1 VADQPAFNPFLP
13 EFREDPYRFF
23 RSVRQQDPVHWTF
36 LSFWLVTRYADVVRA
51 LRDPRFSADPRNWS
65 GYAQRYRLSD
75 GEPGPLAQFHSKW
88 LLGIDP
94 PDHTR
99 LRRLA
104 SSAFTPLAVERM
116 RPRVQRIVDDLFAR
130 VSPAGR
136 MDVIADVAYPL
147 PVLVIADMLGVPPED
162 AEPLMAWSRD
172 LSPSFDPLMP
182 RAAFERANAVIRTM
196 TDYFSR
202 LIDTRRTTPTNDL
215 LSAFIAA
222 RDQGDR
228 LSDEELLATCILLF
242 FAGHETTVNLIGNGV
257 LTLLRHPRELDRL
270 RADPA
275 LIAPAVE
282 EMLRFE
288 SPVQLTYR
296 MALEDVELGGR
307 RIERGQQVALAI
319 GAANR
324 DPARFDDPD
333 AFEVARRDN
342 HHIAFG
348 FGIHYCFGA
357 PLARLQ
363 AQIVVRA
370 LIDRM
375 PSIGLEDASVS
386 WRPNIVLR
394 GLQALPVRFAASD
407 RVA

>member
-1 VADQPAFNPFLP
+1 
-13 EFREDPYRFF
+13 
-23 RSVRQQDPVHWTF
+23 
-36 LSFWLVTRYADVVRA
+36 
-51 LRDPRFSADPRNWS
+51 
-65 GYAQRYRLSD
+65 
-75 GEPGPLAQFHSKW
+75 
-88 LLGIDP
+88 
-94 PDHTR
+94 
-99 LRRLA
+99 
-104 SSAFTPLAVERM
+104 
-116 RPRVQRIVDDLFAR
+116 
-130 VSPAGR
+130 
-136 MDVIADVAYPL
+136 
-147 PVLVIADMLGVPPED
+147 
-162 AEPLMAWSRD
+162 
-172 LSPSFDPLMP
+172 
-182 RAAFERANAVIRTM
+182 
-196 TDYFSR
+196 
-202 LIDTRRTTPTNDL
+202 
-215 LSAFIAA
+215 
-222 RDQGDR
+222 
-228 LSDEELLATCILLF
+228 
-242 FAGHETTVNLIGNGV
+242 
-257 LTLLRHPRELDRL
+257 
-270 RADPA
+270 
-275 LIAPAVE
+275 
-282 EMLRFE
+282 
-288 SPVQLTYR
+288 